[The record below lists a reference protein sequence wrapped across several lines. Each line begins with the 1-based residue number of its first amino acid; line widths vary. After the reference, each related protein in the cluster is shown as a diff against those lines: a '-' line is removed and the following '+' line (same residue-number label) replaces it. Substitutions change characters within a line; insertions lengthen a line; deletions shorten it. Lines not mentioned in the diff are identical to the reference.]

1 MRVPRANAYAER
13 WLGTV
18 RHEVLNQMLI
28 LGCRQRRSTLA
39 EYVDYC
45 NGHRPHRALGQA
57 PPLEPSE
64 PVVLARRL
72 GGSCDEIVLVG

>member
-1 MRVPRANAYAER
+1 MPGLDRL
-13 WLGTV
+13 WS
-18 RHEVLNQMLI
+18 VL
-28 LGCRQRRSTLA
+28 A
-39 EYVDYC
+39 AYVDYC

-72 GGSCDEIVLVG
+72 GGLCVEIALVG